1 MTMTHATQHPAQQLA
16 DRYAAVW
23 NEADHDTRRAAI
35 ASLFAPDGVH
45 YVGTRV
51 ARGHAAL
58 EDRVVGA
65 YEKNV
70 RDAGHRFRAQP
81 NAQSLRGVVTFHWEM
96 IEPATGEVL
105 AVGLEFLQLGEDG
118 RIACDHQFMVS

>member
-1 MTMTHATQHPAQQLA
+1 MTLQAQQLA

-23 NEADHDTRRAAI
+23 NEADDNARRVAI
-35 ASLFAPDGVH
+35 AGLFTPDGVH
-45 YVGTRV
+45 YVNTRE

-58 EDRVVGA
+58 EDRVTGA

-70 RDAGHRFRAQP
+70 RDGGHLFRAQR
-81 NAQSLRGVVTFHWEM
+81 NAQSLRNVVTFNWEM

-105 AVGLEFLQLGEDG
+105 AVGLEFLQVGEDG